1 MLVENPR
8 FSVYWTLSLTY
19 ASPKCPMFIHLQ
31 LAFDEYYIKIALC
44 FIIAKIMY
52 VTNTNTREKKV
63 SIIYILYYET
73 SYQIGLLLSV
83 IVQNQILPSL
93 HFPLDFFFSFLPPL
107 VLTTLAAHFKK
118 QAFLY
123 VFPSLPHTCFFFF
136 GHFFVHSVIKN
147 NDVKL

>member
-1 MLVENPR
+1 MKPWIYIFITTEKLN
-8 FSVYWTLSLTY
+8 FAKMSVTTLLHS
-19 ASPKCPMFIHLQ
+19 H
-31 LAFDEYYIKIALC
+31 DD
-44 FIIAKIMY
+44 
-52 VTNTNTREKKV
+52 
-63 SIIYILYYET
+63 ILYYET